1 MVGKKKTNN
10 APDCC
15 SEACCK
21 VDAIVTVDER
31 GQILLP
37 KDTREKAEIHAGDK
51 LALMSWEK
59 DGKVC
64 CFMLIKAQQLAGMA
78 KDVLGPL
85 AKEIF

>member
-1 MVGKKKTNN
+1 MAAKKKTD
-10 APDCC
+10 AQPECC
-15 SEACCK
+15 SGSACK
-21 VDAIVTVDER
+21 VESIVTVDER

-37 KDTREKAEIHAGDK
+37 KDTREKAGIKGGDK

-64 CFMLIKAQQLAGMA
+64 CFMLIKAQELAGMA

>member
-1 MVGKKKTNN
+1 MVVKKKNVMQS
-10 APDCC
+10 DCC
-15 SEACCK
+15 SGTCCK
-21 VDAIVTVDER
+21 VDSIVTVDER

-37 KDTREKAEIHAGDK
+37 KDTREKAGIKGGDK

-64 CFMLIKAQQLAGMA
+64 CFMLIKAQELAGMA

>member
-1 MVGKKKTNN
+1 MVAKKKIVDQSN
-10 APDCC
+10 CC
-15 SEACCK
+15 SGTCCK
-21 VDAIVTVDER
+21 VDSIVTVDER

-37 KDTREKAEIHAGDK
+37 KDTREKAGIKGGDK

-64 CFMLIKAQQLAGMA
+64 CFMLIKAQELAGMA